1 MRKALSVLGVVAV
14 IFGLHFAIWAG
25 LNRPQPMTDWQGA
38 ITSLSYSPFAVDQ
51 DPNDGDQ
58 PTLARLDETL
68 ARVAEIGRNVR
79 TYSSIGG
86 QEQVA
91 PLARQYGLT
100 VTAGAWLDGR
110 EEANAR
116 EIAGVIRAANDNS
129 NIKRVVVGNE
139 SILRGD
145 LSVSEVIK
153 AIRQVQAGVDQ
164 PVSTAE
170 PWHVY
175 LDYPE
180 LARSV
185 DYIAVHILPYW
196 EGVPAAEALGY
207 VQRRYDQLHRAY
219 PDKPIVISEV
229 GWPSDGR
236 RRDGAVPGQQAQAN
250 FIRDFLTMA
259 RAKGWD
265 YTLMEAFDQ
274 PWKRGIEGAVGAHW
288 GLFDVD
294 GQAKFPL
301 AGAVVTVPD
310 WPLLAGGAALL
321 ALLPMLVFL
330 TRAQNLRLGGRLV
343 FAGLLTAAAD
353 MMVWTLYFGST
364 QYLDWPMTVVWG
376 ALSLGMLFLIAMILA
391 EGFELVEGLFAKRA
405 RRHFTPFRIEG
416 ERHWPKV
423 SLQLPI
429 CNEPPEMVRR
439 TLESLAR
446 LDYPAL
452 EVLVIDNN
460 TKDPAVWQPV
470 EAICRELGDRFRFFH
485 LEVCKGFKAGALN
498 FAMAQTAPDAE
509 VIGVIDADYLVQ
521 PNWLKATIPYF
532 DEHGVGFVQAPQD
545 HYDWK
550 NNLFKEMIN
559 WEYAGFFHI
568 GMVLRNE
575 RDAII
580 QHGTMT
586 LVRRSAMEAV
596 GNWSTWT
603 ICEDAEMGLKLM
615 QAGWK
620 SVYVNHPFG
629 RGVTPDSFAGY
640 RGQRFRWAFGAM
652 QILRGRAGWLNPFAK
667 TGLSRAQKYHFLMGW
682 APWAADAM
690 NLVFTLAG
698 LAWTLGLLLLP
709 EYFAFPVTLFLVP
722 TIAVFAFKIA
732 HVFALYAKRVPC
744 SFGQRVGA
752 AIAGLALTYTVGKAF
767 LIGLVQ
773 TEKPF
778 LRTPKCEDKPAAI
791 RGLIHAREETALMLV
806 LWAASLAVATVFGP
820 HDAEAYVWAAV
831 LALQSL
837 PYAAALT
844 LSMVSAAPSFTL
856 ATLGQ
861 RLLPWRRRTAP
872 VAELQP

>member
-1 MRKALSVLGVVAV
+1 MRKAFSVLGVVTIV
-14 IFGLHFAIWAG
+14 VGIHFALWAW
-25 LNRPQPMTDWQGA
+25 LNRSHPMTDWQGTIA
-38 ITSLSYSPFAVDQ
+38 SLSYSPFAVGQ
-51 DPNDGDQ
+51 DPNEGDQ
-58 PTLARLDETL
+58 PSLRRLDETL
-68 ARVAEIGRNVR
+68 ARAAEVARNVR

-100 VTAGAWLDGR
+100 VTAGAWLDSR
-110 EEANAR
+110 EASNAR
-116 EIAGVIRAANDNS
+116 EIAGVIKAANDNS
-129 NIKRVVVGNE
+129 NVKRVVVGNE
-139 SILRGD
+139 AILRGD
-145 LSVSEVIK
+145 ISVAETIK
-153 AIRQVQAGVDQ
+153 AIRQVQAEVSQ

-170 PWHVY
+170 PWHVW

-180 LARSV
+180 LARTV

-196 EGVPAAEALGY
+196 EGVPANEALSY

-236 RRDGAVPGQQAQAN
+236 MRDGAVPGQLAQAS
-250 FIRDFLTMA
+250 FIRDFLALA

-288 GLFDVD
+288 GIFDVD
-294 GQAKFPL
+294 GTAKFPL
-301 AGAVVTVPD
+301 AGAVVAVPA
-310 WPLLAGGAALL
+310 WPQLAAAAAAL
-321 ALLPMLVFL
+321 ALLPALIFLV
-330 TRAQNLRLGGRLV
+330 RARNLRAPGQVL
-343 FAGLLTAAAD
+343 FTALLTAAANL
-353 MMVWTLYFGST
+353 MVWTVYFGTT
-364 QYLDWPMTVVWG
+364 QYLDGAMVAVWTV
-376 ALSLGMLFLIAMILA
+376 LTLGMLFLLAMVLA
-391 EGFELVEGLFAKRA
+391 EGFELVEGLFAIRA
-405 RRHFTPFRIEG
+405 KRHFTPFRIEG

-485 LEVCKGFKAGALN
+485 LEVCTGFKAGALN
-498 FAMAQTAPDAE
+498 FAMAQTAADAE

-532 DEHGVGFVQAPQD
+532 DEASVGFVQAPQD
-545 HYDWK
+545 HYDWQD
-550 NNLFKEMIN
+550 NLFKEMIN

-586 LVRRSAMEAV
+586 LVRRVAMEAV

-615 QAGWK
+615 QSGWK

-652 QILRGRAGWLNPFAK
+652 QILRGRARWLNPFAK
-667 TGLSRAQKYHFLMGW
+667 TGLSPAQKYHFLMGW

-690 NLVFTLAG
+690 NLIFTVAG
-698 LAWTLGLLLLP
+698 LFWTLGLLLLP
-709 EYFAFPVTLFLVP
+709 EYFAFPVTLFLLP
-722 TIAVFAFKIA
+722 TLAVFGFKIA

-744 SFGQRVGA
+744 SFAQRIGA

-791 RGLIHAREETALMLV
+791 RGLLHAREETALMAL
-806 LWAASLAVATVFGP
+806 LWSASLAVATVFGP
-820 HDAEAYVWAAV
+820 RDAEAYIWAAV

-837 PYAAALT
+837 PFAAALT
-844 LSMVSAAPSFTL
+844 LSMVSAAPNFTL

-861 RLLPWRRRTAP
+861 RLLPWRRRTQ
-872 VAELQP
+872 VAGL